1 MQLHSVGSYFAV
13 KVFLNIEIEN
23 VWLRKVSRSCE
34 DDPLEQMLRDAAPVE
49 ISLSL
54 NEQEMQQFNSLPRV
68 SKDVDVCQWWLQHS
82 QTLPLLFNDARHVL
96 GVAVSSSGSER
107 DFSTCGRLD
116 TSRRARL
123 TSDSLLFRWFRLI
136 LTSPSSFGH
145 LLKHFILLRLFRHEI
160 ISSVSFPI
168 VPTSNIF
175 LNYSI
180 VSTDST
186 KSQKLMSG
194 LEVLGSIQSRSC
206 QPVRAS
212 WLFSFLVWLAVS

>member
-1 MQLHSVGSYFAV
+1 
-13 KVFLNIEIEN
+13 
-23 VWLRKVSRSCE
+23 
-34 DDPLEQMLRDAAPVE
+34 MLRDAAPVE
-49 ISLSL
+49 ISLSP
-54 NEQEMQQFNSLPRV
+54 NEQEMEQFNSLPRV

-96 GVAVSSSGSER
+96 GVAVSLSGSER
-107 DFSTCGRLD
+107 VFSTCGRLD

-186 KSQKLMSG
+186 KSQKLISAGM
-194 LEVLGSIQSRSC
+194 
-206 QPVRAS
+206 AAA
-212 WLFSFLVWLAVS
+212 WLCTYYTVYRLQNKMVPWSKLMTYFSKFQILTLNAGPKF